1 MDKFGGNK
9 IPSMRFSQY
18 VMQEALATT
27 QSSIRNITAIMI
39 LVEEGNNETITVQ
52 ASSRPQSDLKS
63 Q

>member
-1 MDKFGGNK
+1 
-9 IPSMRFSQY
+9 
-18 VMQEALATT
+18 MQEALATT